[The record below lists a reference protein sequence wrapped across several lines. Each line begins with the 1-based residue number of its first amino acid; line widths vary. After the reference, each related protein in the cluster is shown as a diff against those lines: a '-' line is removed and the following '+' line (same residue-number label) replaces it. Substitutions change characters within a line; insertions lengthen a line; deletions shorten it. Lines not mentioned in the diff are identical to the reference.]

1 MNDLTI
7 SFEDLLLVERT
18 LSFNLMPLYEL
29 DQSWLESVP
38 HVQICLM
45 ASEIVDAEQWLSR
58 YLLDAFDLT
67 DRYWCDFSAPRARL
81 ALLDRRTLQD
91 ICIHIGLVLRGDEL
105 RAEVNGA
112 TLKKL
117 RDGIGAEAMDFAF
130 KTAPLIGAPP
140 KFALRHYTNDMFLDV
155 MLLGAAYAIH
165 LKAAS
170 DSAYATRF
178 FLKLP
183 RRLSELL
190 QDFIENSS
198 INESSDELPP
208 LTRRVIKEVA
218 PQWLPLFK

>member
-7 SFEDLLLVERT
+7 SSENLLLAERT

-38 HVQICLM
+38 HVQTCLM

-81 ALLDRRTLQD
+81 ALLDRRALQD

-130 KTAPLIGAPP
+130 KTAPLIGSPP
-140 KFALRHYTNDMFLDV
+140 KFALRHYTNDMLLDV
-155 MLLGAAYAIH
+155 MLLGAAYTIH

-178 FLKLP
+178 FLRLP
-183 RRLSELL
+183 RSLSKLL
-190 QDFIENSS
+190 QDFIENPNN
-198 INESSDELPP
+198 NESSDGLPP